1 MNRSE
6 KKLLLAYLTVM
17 LIFIIL
23 SRLYWIYGDD
33 PIGLILV
40 FFFLAPG
47 VSFLFALALGNS
59 RKYWLFPV
67 IAGCANVLNYMC
79 NSMMTFKLAPDSGT
93 LWVFGLAF
101 AGACAGILL
110 SRIANFLDRGSR
122 KG

>member
-6 KKLLLAYLTVM
+6 KKLLLVYLTVM
-17 LIFIIL
+17 LVFIIL

-47 VSFLFALALGNS
+47 VSFLFALTLGNS

-79 NSMMTFKLAPDSGT
+79 NSMMTFKPAPDRGT

-110 SRIANFLDRGSR
+110 SRIANFLDRGSQ